1 MGGAHT
7 ADGGCN
13 CNWSRLDAQFTA
25 TCQPRHTSIHCG
37 QCILL
42 SAPAGCTHQHVCP
55 VNRYV
60 QVEKFK
66 SYWHFPYMY
75 APDNIIR
82 IRSDC
87 DIIYTEWC
95 EHTIYIQYTYIYVW
109 ATHSNIIIDSYA
121 AFYVYLM
128 GQFFLTF
135 EWDGN

>member
-95 EHTIYIQYTYIYVW
+95 EHTIYIYNTRIYM
-109 ATHSNIIIDSYA
+109 Y
-121 AFYVYLM
+121 
-128 GQFFLTF
+128 GQPIQTLLSIRTQHFMSI
-135 EWDGN
+135 